1 MSTIEPRFNLYGYNA
16 LVTGGTKGIGLAIAN
31 DLADFGATVTVV
43 ARSKKDVE
51 DLIKSKEQSQRKLF
65 GIAADVAT
73 KAGRKSAV
81 DFAVES
87 MSGIDVLINNVGTN
101 VRKKTVDYSADEY
114 AFLMETNL
122 TSTFEMC
129 RLAYPS
135 LLKSKHPSIVNLG
148 SVAGERALPTGAPYA
163 MAKAAMS
170 QMTRSLAIE
179 WAPNGIRVNCIAPWF
194 IKTPLTDPLLSKKE
208 FVDAVL
214 ARTPLKRLGD
224 PEDVSGIVAFL
235 CMPAASYITGQT
247 IAVDG
252 GFLSLGL

>member
-1 MSTIEPRFNLYGYNA
+1 MSTIEPRFNLYGLNA
-16 LVTGGTKGIGLAIAN
+16 LVTGATKGIGLAIAT

-43 ARSKKDVE
+43 ARNKKDVD
-51 DLIKSKEQSQRKLF
+51 DLIKANDGSQRKMF
-65 GIAADVAT
+65 GIAADVST
-73 KAGRKSAV
+73 KQGRQAAI
-81 DFAVES
+81 DYAAES
-87 MSGIDVLINNVGTN
+87 MNGIDILINNVGTN
-101 VRKKTVDYSADEY
+101 VRKKTVDYTEDEY
-114 AFLMETNL
+114 RFLMDTNL

-129 RLAYPS
+129 NLAHPH
-135 LLKSKHPSIVNLG
+135 LVKSKQPSIVNLG

-163 MAKAAMS
+163 MSKAAMS
-170 QMTRSLAIE
+170 QLTKSLAVE

-194 IKTPLTDPLLSKKE
+194 IKTPLTDPLLSKQE
-208 FVDAVL
+208 FVDHVL
-214 ARTPLKRLGD
+214 SRTPLKRLGE